1 MSSTPASPEIYLD
14 TKQRRSFALARRAA
28 VRVLRRRTRI
38 IRLLHNGYKKVVDNE
53 KDIAR
58 VQDDILA
65 LLRFLKA
72 WVTRDYV
79 RMPWRSLL
87 YAVAALIYF
96 VNPIDLVPD
105 ALLGLGFVD
114 DVAVVTAVITAI
126 RNDLKRFIAW
136 EKTLPA
142 VAVDVTELELPA
154 VHENDSDLPLNNK

>member
-1 MSSTPASPEIYLD
+1 M
-14 TKQRRSFALARRAA
+14 
-28 VRVLRRRTRI
+28 
-38 IRLLHNGYKKVVDNE
+38 VDNE

-58 VQDDILA
+58 IQDDILA

-72 WVTRDYV
+72 WVKRDYV
-79 RMPWRSLL
+79 KMPWRSLL
-87 YAVAALIYF
+87 YAVAALVYF

-114 DVAVVTAVITAI
+114 DVAVVTAVMTAI

-142 VAVDVTELELPA
+142 FAVDVTDLELPA
-154 VHENDSDLPLNNK
+154 TTENDTDLPLKSE